1 MNPDHIS
8 FNALMFGPRNSEKT
22 RFLVDL
28 LSTTF
33 RRKFYYIVL
42 LCKTFT
48 HNITY
53 DCFGE
58 NDKDLPFLTPLQ
70 DQIDNWLKINSY
82 LYEGTNTLI
91 ILTDCTASR
100 DMKQRMDE
108 LVSLAFSA
116 RHRRIWSSVYDK
128 EIDSTCEETDSRLI
142 KRLNKNLCKYL
153 IITCVRNYVRT
164 CART

>member
-1 MNPDHIS
+1 
-8 FNALMFGPRNSEKT
+8 MFGPRNSEKT

-28 LSTTF
+28 FSTTF

-42 LCKTFT
+42 LCKTFI

-58 NDKDLPFLTPLQ
+58 NDKDLLFLTPLQ
-70 DQIDNWLKINSY
+70 DQIDNWLKINSF

-116 RHRRIWSSVYDK
+116 RHRRISVWVLTKQMTSITKPFRENTTVLFYTPSAKDMKIIFENYLGELRNDK
-128 EIDSTCEETDSRLI
+128 K
-142 KRLNKNLCKYL
+142 KRTGSK
-153 IITCVRNYVRT
+153 
-164 CART
+164 A

>member
-22 RFLVDL
+22 RYVVD
-28 LSTTF
+28 
-33 RRKFYYIVL
+33 
-42 LCKTFT
+42 LCKTFI

-58 NDKDLPFLTPLQ
+58 NDKDLLFLTPLQ

-91 ILTDCTASR
+91 ILTDCTALR
-100 DMKQRMDE
+100 DRKQRMDE
-108 LVSLAFSA
+108 LVSLAFRA
-116 RHRRIWSSVYDK
+116 RHRRISVWVLTKQMRTLQFY
-128 EIDSTCEETDSRLI
+128 STHRQLKT
-142 KRLNKNLCKYL
+142 
-153 IITCVRNYVRT
+153 
-164 CART
+164 

>member
-1 MNPDHIS
+1 
-8 FNALMFGPRNSEKT
+8 MFRPRNSEKT
-22 RFLVDL
+22 RLLVDL

-100 DMKQRMDE
+100 DMKQSWMN
-108 LVSLAFSA
+108 S
-116 RHRRIWSSVYDK
+116 
-128 EIDSTCEETDSRLI
+128 
-142 KRLNKNLCKYL
+142 
-153 IITCVRNYVRT
+153 
-164 CART
+164 